1 MSNDDDLVKA
11 MRSGLDD
18 LVAGVP
24 DQPTSPPPWPASNG
38 DPPSRRRVMPIA
50 VAAVSLAV
58 LVGGLI
64 VIANRDTDEQR
75 SDAPTGSGPATTPP
89 ATTQVEPVPA
99 TTYVVT
105 DPDAQHYETVATVLE
120 SAEHGPEL
128 CLAGVAESYPPQ
140 CSGLPLAGWSWD
152 VLEGEQSANGTT
164 WGEAYVAGTWDPA
177 AHVFTVTSARIAEDA
192 DRERLQ
198 VAAQPDFSV
207 PCPAPEGGWPARNQ
221 EWPGEQISAI
231 EGYAGAW
238 VDESQQVMT
247 VKFTGDLEAAEAAVR
262 QYYSDALCVRPRRSH
277 RSGTAPDPRP
287 ADGDEQR
294 PVPVELGVSSTPPG
308 NGWRSSAIAP
318 DPERQA
324 AFDAEWGPG
333 VVRLVSQLHPM

>member
-1 MSNDDDLVKA
+1 
-11 MRSGLDD
+11 
-18 LVAGVP
+18 
-24 DQPTSPPPWPASNG
+24 
-38 DPPSRRRVMPIA
+38 MPIA

-75 SDAPTGSGPATTPP
+75 SDAPTGSETATTPP

-128 CLAGVAESYPPQ
+128 CVAGVAESYPPQ

-177 AHVFTVTSARIAEDA
+177 AHVFTMTSARIAEDA

-262 QYYSDALCVRPRRSH
+262 QYYSDALCVV
-277 RSGTAPDPRP
+277 P
-287 ADGDEQR
+287 AAHTEAELVQIQGQLMAMSSVQFLSSSVVVDATGEW
-294 PVPVELGVSSTPPG
+294 VEA
-308 NGWRSSAIAP
+308 SAIAP

-333 VVRLVSQLHPM
+333 VVRLVSHLHPM